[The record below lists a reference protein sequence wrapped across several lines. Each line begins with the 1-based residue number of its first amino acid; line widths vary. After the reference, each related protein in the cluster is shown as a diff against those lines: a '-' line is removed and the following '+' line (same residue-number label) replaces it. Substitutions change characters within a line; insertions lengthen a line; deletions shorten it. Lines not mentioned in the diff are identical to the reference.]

1 MENKKK
7 ILLGEKDIMSKD
19 NEDLFLNINL
29 NSTFSELRDNTYTN
43 VFDVEKQFKKERNA
57 SRDFRIY
64 GLIDST
70 VVDSDN
76 LQLYVYSHSGISGLN
91 TFVTSTNS
99 SSLVYNEVNAFG
111 KRRGKYLIEL
121 TGYTEDFV
129 FIKILS
135 NNLNFKDQ
143 IYSQQLIFRD
153 ADGLFVDYG
162 TKTIDIDENGN
173 TFEINNDFYFLYN
186 KHWIKKDL
194 LVIEEKPA
202 KVSLKGLT
210 DVGQITEIPS
220 LSLFTA
226 LAEAFFTLDD
236 SATILANN
244 PGIVSS
250 LYPMTV
256 YLDKP
261 SPFGLEKVD
270 LKVEQ
275 STINILASPSNPNI
289 IPGDE
294 LVLTNEN
301 FDMVFLP
308 SQLSFSA
315 GEQEKKFYVFSPKD
329 SLQEFTEDVTF
340 GLDNFISVE
349 TANTLTHKVEV
360 LDATDRNRVTLNF
373 QDIYANR
380 NYFYG
385 QVRESQ
391 IGTSLIRSSTP
402 MPAVL
407 RNGLKFNA
415 TPMEFYPIDNFNLKI
430 KNTGVDTI
438 FPVNTKLGITS
449 EQQFK
454 SGQSI
459 IFNNI
464 SQEYVNTEKHSI
476 KLSFKKKR
484 FNTFVYTG
492 GAAVIPDPL
501 IYGVFYNSSNNIV
514 KINSIPIVTY
524 SRSFKFDYDTILS
537 CFKKEIPYSSASKI
551 GGWDEYNLDVPFDI
565 IDENPSTLTFT
576 IVAKSP
582 GTRLDFSAYGFT
594 GDIYDPNSDIAS
606 KTFTATTI
614 QAFKLS
620 AQTPLEIILG
630 ANSIDNL
637 TASYEMEFSKKGFDT
652 MRFTNTPLPAAIVPP
667 KYFLASG
674 TNTILRN
681 WNDSTNQ
688 AVYAHTGVVDTKV
701 NYIIFPGSAFGQY
714 KTGEV
719 YTNGLIF
726 LANLYLDNTN
736 NNYQYTNGGSSLNV
750 SHAINAAGNFSH
762 DFLPA
767 PIAVIPETASYFSVS
782 NVTQMG
788 YLRILRPNFGVSVS
802 PPSNIYPHRS
812 FDFRTGSTGNYNTYF
827 TDNYTSDGA
836 WFITGSFGAGFKS
849 SGGTIS
855 TTNSTSYNTLKTYF
869 ETGKPTP
876 LITDQGINAYATAYG
891 PNPAADYAEALS
903 LDSGNN
909 PTANVNGQASI
920 SFIKLESKTAGVPF
934 YINNVVE
941 MRYIYGLADYTKNSI
956 NYYESR
962 PNQIAGVTIN
972 LANNHMGGYSLTRPV
987 VPILPTLLYV
997 SFEQPFYSV
1006 GGIQQVKISLDSN
1019 SINGNESVTVNVG
1032 GNAISGVHY
1041 IESQTMPTV
1050 INWGIGE
1057 KDKFITFQ
1065 NIAPPSVFSKNLVL
1079 TFSNLI
1085 NLNLGTN
1092 ASTNLILF

>member
-70 VVDSDN
+70 AVDCDN
-76 LQLYVYSHSGISGLN
+76 LQLYIYSHSGISGLN

-153 ADGLFVDYG
+153 TDGLFVDYG

-194 LVIEEKPA
+194 LIIEEKPA
-202 KVSLKGLT
+202 KVSLKGLS

-220 LSLFTA
+220 FTLFTA
-226 LAEAFFTLDD
+226 LAEAFFTLND
-236 SATILANN
+236 ATTILADN
-244 PGIVSS
+244 PNIVSS

-270 LKVEQ
+270 LKIEQ
-275 STINILASPSNPNI
+275 NTIDILSSSSNPNLI
-289 IPGDE
+289 AGDE
-294 LVLTNEN
+294 LVLTDEN
-301 FDMVFLP
+301 FDLVFLP
-308 SQLSFSA
+308 SQLSFST
-315 GEQEKKFYVFSPKD
+315 GEQQKVFYVFSPKD
-329 SLQEFTEDVTF
+329 NLQEFTEDVTF

-360 LDATDRNRVTLNF
+360 LDATERNRVILNF

-385 QVRESQ
+385 QVWEQQ
-391 IGTSLIRSSTP
+391 IGSTLNRNSAG

-407 RNGLKFNA
+407 RNGLKFDA

-464 SQEYVNTEKHSI
+464 SQDYINTEKHSI
-476 KLSFKKKR
+476 KLSFKQKR
-484 FNTFVYTG
+484 FLTYIQTT
-492 GAAVIPDPL
+492 VIPVVPNPL
-501 IYGVFYNSSNNIV
+501 IYGVGYDSSNYVI

-524 SRSFKFDYDTILS
+524 SRYFKFDYDTILS

-565 IDENPSTLTFT
+565 IDENPSALTFT

-620 AQTPLEIILG
+620 AQTPLEIIVG
-630 ANSIDNL
+630 ANSVDNL
-637 TASYEMEFSKKGFDT
+637 TASYEIELSKKGFDT
-652 MRFTNTPLPAAIVPP
+652 MRFTNTPLPAAVVPI

-688 AVYAHTGVVDTKV
+688 AVYVHTGVVDTNV
-701 NYIIFPGSAFGQY
+701 NYPLFAGGHNFGQY

-726 LANLYLDNTN
+726 LSNLYLDNTN
-736 NNYQYTNGGSSLNV
+736 NNYQYTHGGSSLNV

-767 PIAVIPETASYFSVS
+767 PIAVIPETTSYFSIN
-782 NVTQMG
+782 NVAQTG
-788 YLRILRPNFGVSVS
+788 YLRILRPDS
-802 PPSNIYPHRS
+802 PLPSGINIDRG
-812 FDFRTGSTGNYNTYF
+812 FDFRTGTTAPYNTYVF
-827 TDNYTSDGA
+827 SDTTQSY
-836 WFITGSFGAGFKS
+836 IINHQYKS
-849 SGGTIS
+849 SGGILN
-855 TTNSTSYNTLKTYF
+855 TNSATDLPLSTYF
-869 ETGKPTP
+869 ETGQVTP
-876 LITDQGINAYATAYG
+876 LITDQGLHVYAISFAPTASV
-891 PNPAADYAEALS
+891 DYAEVLS
-903 LDSGNN
+903 LEASGNYA
-909 PTANVNGQASI
+909 PTHTSAGGSVNYMKISSKTPGTPF
-920 SFIKLESKTAGVPF
+920 SFINFK
-934 YINNVVE
+934 E
-941 MRYIYGLADYTKNSI
+941 MQNGGIDYTRNSV
-956 NYYESR
+956 NYIESI
-962 PNQIAGVTIN
+962 PNQIAGSTIN
-972 LANNHMGGYSLTRPV
+972 LANNFMGGYSLTRPA
-987 VPILPTLLYV
+987 VPIPPVLLKV
-997 SFEQPFYSV
+997 SFELPIYFV
-1006 GGIQQVKISLDSN
+1006 GGTQQVKISLDTP
-1019 SINGNESVTVNVG
+1019 SISGIESVTVNAG
-1032 GNAISGVHY
+1032 GTGILGVHY
-1041 IESQTMPTV
+1041 LQSQAMPTV

-1057 KDKFITFQ
+1057 QDKYINFQ
-1065 NIAPPSVFSKNLVL
+1065 SIAPGSLLHKSLIL

-1092 ASTNLILF
+1092 TSTNLVLL